1 MGKFILAYILLL
13 LPVFAQAQNVPLLE
27 RNLNISIDN
36 MPVAQALDKIAAQG
50 NFTFSYTPSVLPQKN
65 ITLTAR
71 NKSVRQVLAMA
82 LGNEVSYKA
91 SGKYIILSKAPEK
104 PGKKVTVSG
113 YVYDKNS
120 GKKVPNTSVYDEKTM
135 TSAVTNQYGY
145 YEIEVPTKST
155 NLQLNV
161 KKDEYGD
168 TIVSLPIKNQLVEIT
183 IQPADTATPYTGKI
197 APPNPFKEVGAKFF
211 KGAKGFI
218 NTVNIKDTIN
228 RRFQISFLP
237 YMGTNHKLS
246 ANVVNQVS
254 VNVLGGYSLGNKGAE
269 FGGIFNINR
278 RGMQGFQAGGI
289 FNINGASSSG
299 FQAGGIFNTVSGSYK
314 GFQAG
319 GIINMVRDTFS
330 GFQAAGL
337 FNFVGGTFN
346 GFQAAGLINF
356 TKGNVRGFKAA
367 GLLNIDAG
375 QTTGFKAA
383 GLANISAKQHTG
395 ATAAGLFNYAYYQKN
410 GAQIAG
416 LFNMANNLSNT
427 AQIAGLCN
435 IAFKK
440 SGAVQLAGLF
450 NYATQVTGLQ
460 LAPFNFADT
469 VSKGIPIGVASFVR
483 KGLHQ
488 LELSAD
494 ELLFTNLSFRTGILG
509 FHNIFSAGIQLTDT
523 QSPIWSIGY
532 GIGTGFKI
540 SQRFNFD
547 IDLTYSHISKGGF
560 NTDVNFLNRLYL
572 GPEFAITRKIRVA
585 LGPTVNLFLSDIQ
598 SADYAAVYSG
608 LAPYSFSN
616 YTAAQNNLNIKWWV
630 GGKVAIRFF

>member
-1 MGKFILAYILLL
+1 MGKFILAYLLL
-13 LPVFAQAQNVPLLE
+13 LLSFVAQAQNVPLLE

-36 MPVAQALDKIAAQG
+36 LPVAQALDKIAAQG

-82 LGNEVSYKA
+82 LGNDVSYKA

-104 PGKKVTVSG
+104 PGKKITVSG

-145 YEIEVPTKST
+145 YEIEVPSKST

-168 TIVSLPIKNQLVEIT
+168 TILSLPIKNQLVEIT
-183 IQPADTATPYTGKI
+183 IQPADTATPYTGNI
-197 APPNPFKEVGAKFF
+197 TPPNPFKEVGAKFF
-211 KGAKGFI
+211 KSAKGFI

-228 RRFQISFLP
+228 RRFQLSFLP

-319 GIINMVRDTFS
+319 GISNMVRDTFS

-337 FNFVGGTFN
+337 INFVGGTFN

-356 TKGNVRGFKAA
+356 ANGHA
-367 GLLNIDAG
+367 
-375 QTTGFKAA
+375 TGFKAA

-395 ATAAGLFNYAYYQKN
+395 ATAAGLFNYAYYQNN

-416 LFNMANNLSNT
+416 LFNMANNLSRT

-440 SGAVQLAGLF
+440 SGTVQLAGLF
-450 NYATQVTGLQ
+450 NYATNVTGLQ

-509 FHNIFSAGIQLTDT
+509 FHNIFSAGVQLTNT
-523 QSPIWSIGY
+523 QSPLWSIGY
-532 GIGTGFKI
+532 GIGTGFRLSK
-540 SQRFNFD
+540 RFNFD
-547 IDLTYSHISKGGF
+547 IDLTYSHISKGAF

-585 LGPTVNLFLSDIQ
+585 LGPTVNLFLSDTQ
-598 SADYAAVYSG
+598 SPDYAAIYSG
-608 LAPYSFSN
+608 LAPYTFSN
-616 YTAAQNNLNIKWWV
+616 YTATQNNLNIKWWV